1 MAVTS
6 RDEILKRVGALIGDR
21 SDDDVLGLL
30 DDITDTLDDYNTRIT
45 ENGDWKSKYEENDK
59 SWREKYRD
67 RFYNAPETEEDYKD
81 TYELEDEKKVVSYD
95 DLFEVKEN
103 N

>member
-6 RDEILKRVGALIGDR
+6 RDEILRRVGAVIGDR

-30 DDITDTLDDYNTRIT
+30 DDITDTLNDYDNRIT
-45 ENGDWKSKYEENDK
+45 ESGDWKAKYEENDK

-81 TYELEDEKKVVSYD
+81 TYEVEEDKKTLTYE
-95 DLFEVKEN
+95 DLFKEEDN
-103 N
+103 K